1 MNWAVTLMM
10 WGVAG
15 TAWASDSTL
24 RGRFYW
30 GHEVES
36 FQPCGSK
43 KAYWVKGDKKVL
55 QPLRDRAE
63 RLRQQRGKP
72 YQPIYVEAVG
82 AIDTKSKREGFA
94 KDYQG
99 LFHLRKVARV
109 SNVVPKECGK

>member
-1 MNWAVTLMM
+1 MKWALTLML
-10 WGVAG
+10 GVAG
-15 TAWASDSTL
+15 TTWASDSTL

-55 QPLRDRAE
+55 QPLRDRTE
-63 RLRQQRGKP
+63 RLREQRGKP

-82 AIDTKSKREGFA
+82 TIDTKSKREGFA
-94 KDYQG
+94 EDYQG
-99 LFHLRKVARV
+99 HFHLRKVARV
-109 SNVVPKECGK
+109 SNVVPKVCSK